1 MKAIANRFRPFHF
14 LLISLVISA
23 SGCKPFWKY
32 YDFKGANIP
41 ADINTF
47 SVAFFGNEAQLVNPQ
62 LSMNFT
68 EKLKSKFQTET
79 RLGLISSNGDYQFAG
94 SITDYSITPASLN
107 ADVGTAQNQFNIKVR
122 VEFTCEKYPEKNFTR
137 DYSFFKLFDASA
149 SFQSVEEGLSA
160 EIQTQIVQQIF
171 AAVALDW

>member
-1 MKAIANRFRPFHF
+1 MKVLANPYKSLHF
-14 LLISLVISA
+14 VLLFMAVAA
-23 SGCKPFWKY
+23 SGCKPFWKF

-47 SVAFFGNEAQLVNPQ
+47 SVTFFSNEAQLINPQ

-68 EKLKSKFQTET
+68 ENLKSKFQTET
-79 RLGLISSNGDYQFAG
+79 RLGMVSGNGDYQFAG
-94 SITDYSITPASLN
+94 SITDYSVIPASLN
-107 ADVGTAQNQFNIKVR
+107 ADIGTAQNQFNIKVR
-122 VEFTCEKYPEKNFTR
+122 VEFSCEKYPEKSFTR